1 LQLVRNG
8 KDELARIRVENIIR
22 EEEMSQAYELIDL
35 FCEKLQ
41 TRLDLLESHEHCPDE
56 LLECLHTII
65 YCGGLISE
73 ITELSQ
79 INGQFARKYG
89 SDYVSDILLNG
100 SPFVNGQVKYKLTIK
115 QPDHHFVE
123 KYLLGIV
130 GPVDSKHIHHH
141 ENNNLSGTSHN
152 FEDNEPPSYL
162 QPNGGSN
169 IPPNYMMPPT
179 NPEVSNQPKGD
190 KPNDSQQNTTMD
202 LDDLTT
208 RFEALK
214 KKTHHP

>member
-130 GPVDSKHIHHH
+130 GPVDSSIFTIMKIITWQELPTILKIMSHLPTCNQTEVQIFPLIIWCHQQILKYLI
-141 ENNNLSGTSHN
+141 NQKVTSQMIVN
-152 FEDNEPPSYL
+152 
-162 QPNGGSN
+162 
-169 IPPNYMMPPT
+169 
-179 NPEVSNQPKGD
+179 
-190 KPNDSQQNTTMD
+190 
-202 LDDLTT
+202 
-208 RFEALK
+208 
-214 KKTHHP
+214 KTQLWTWMI